1 MRWALAN
8 AGLKPEDIDYVHAH
22 GTSTPLNDL
31 TETRAI
37 KAIFG
42 EQAYKL
48 SISSI
53 KSMLGH
59 AMGASGA
66 LQAIS
71 TALSIYESI
80 IPPTINYETPDPELD
95 LDYTV
100 NVARKREIRAAISN
114 SFGLGGQNA
123 CVVLKKF
130 EANEAAA

>member
-1 MRWALAN
+1 MRWAIEN
-8 AGLKPEDIDYVHAH
+8 AGLKPEDIDYIHAH

-37 KAIFG
+37 KKIFG
-42 EQAYKL
+42 EHAYKL

-53 KSMLGH
+53 KSMMGH

-66 LQAIS
+66 LQTIS
-71 TALSIYESI
+71 SAMSIYHSI

-95 LDYTV
+95 LDYTP
-100 NVARKREIRAAISN
+100 NQPRKREINAAISN

-130 EANEAAA
+130 VP